1 MANDINEVIVS
12 GRLGKDSQVFEKV
25 TKFSI
30 AVTKNTKKDAQGNYT
45 SDTDWI
51 NCLVFGQV
59 NIAKGTRLK
68 VWGSW
73 CNNNW
78 TDKDNV
84 KHYDHQLKV
93 QTYKIFQ
100 DKKKENQ
107 PQEINQQESYEP
119 DTEFPGEPM

>member
-1 MANDINEVIVS
+1 MPNDVNEVILT
-12 GRLGKDSQVFEKV
+12 GRLGKDSQVFDKV

-30 AVTKNTKKDAQGNYT
+30 AVTKNTKKDANGNYT

-51 NCLVFGQV
+51 NCLVFGQA
-59 NIAKGTRLK
+59 NIPKGTRLK

-78 TDKDNV
+78 EKDGV

-93 QTYKIFQ
+93 QTYKVFQ
-100 DKKKENQ
+100 DNKREQNQ
-107 PQEINQQESYEP
+107 PQENNEP
-119 DTEFPGEPM
+119 DNEMPNMMDEPE

>member
-78 TDKDNV
+78 EKDGV